1 MSHSFPGQGRH
12 PPREADW
19 AVAQEAALPA
29 KTGVG
34 EGGGEDEESQ
44 PWNPALGLLSSGR
57 DLRQLLTARGS
68 SGRKQTHTHNVGAHT
83 FSAQ

>member
-12 PPREADW
+12 PPWEADW

-34 EGGGEDEESQ
+34 EGSGEDEEAQ
-44 PWNPALGLLSSGR
+44 PRNPALGLLSSGR

-68 SGRKQTHTHNVGAHT
+68 SGRTQTHTHNVAAHT